1 MKERITALERE
12 IEDAQAEINTASLVA
27 AIESTSPAD
36 RLIRAR
42 AILEQRELLKL
53 ARLELVEVRKQQRAE
68 AEEAAFAERCG
79 NREAICEIVD
89 ELEKQSASL
98 DRALAK
104 AARHY
109 TALEDGVR
117 AVLSFGDKA
126 EGFDLQTF
134 KTSHPLQAP
143 YNFTIHAIA
152 EHFGWGPSHHLES
165 WPRPYGRDEA
175 KARAFADFRA
185 ARDEWRDPPAEEP
198 EGSVEFE
205 EVTPE
210 EVANVVL

>member
-1 MKERITALERE
+1 MTERITTLERE
-12 IEDAQAEINTASLVA
+12 IEEAQAEINAASLLA
-27 AIESTSPAD
+27 ATEQSTPAV
-36 RLIRAR
+36 RLKRAR
-42 AILEQRELLKL
+42 AILEQREMLKL
-53 ARLELVEVRKQQRAE
+53 TRIELVEARKQARAE
-68 AEEAAFAERCG
+68 ADEAAHAERCS
-79 NREAICEIVD
+79 NREAICDAVD
-89 ELEKQSASL
+89 EIEKESANL
-98 DRALAK
+98 DKALAK

-198 EGSVEFE
+198 EGPVEFE